1 MINRNPVGSTS
12 DQHRWQRRLWISAA
26 LFAVIGLLLQGW
38 RMYALSA
45 SYDQGIFTQALWN
58 GLRGHPF
65 ESTLSSQL
73 STNVIHGGEVPALG
87 YRRLGQHFTPLL
99 ALWIP
104 LVGFAGA
111 GALGVIQVGL
121 ITAAGFALH
130 QLARLWLPMNLA
142 AMVAISFFGAN
153 AVIGPTWGNFTD
165 LCQLPL
171 LVFLLLIGLERGP
184 WWLGAGAALLI
195 PLVREDTG
203 VVLVGIGLWLLLQ
216 RRHRWPVGL
225 ALILWGGGWVVLV
238 TNVLM
243 PLFSED
249 NSRRFMVENFGQ
261 YIGEQEK
268 ATSLQVLRASLSQPL
283 LLLREL
289 VSPPDQTI
297 RYLLGQ
303 ALPLMF
309 VPLLSIDSWL
319 LMGLP
324 LLGLLLAQGS
334 NNPLSINIRYTFLV
348 VPGLFAGAALWWRSH
363 VHLFAQRRLRAFWMG
378 CIALSLLFTL
388 TSNPNRS
395 LSWLV
400 PDSISPWVHVPLAAQ
415 WTHAAE
421 ARQAIRL
428 IPRQA
433 SVAATTHLV
442 PKLAQ
447 REVLVRFPYAITYA
461 DRKRQIHPVDWVAAD
476 LGRLQRY
483 APAFNEDQ
491 DVLEEATERLAA
503 MRRSYGIRALRDGV
517 VILQRGAPDLPG
529 TREALERLLRSS
541 RGDERSDQTP
551 RR

>member
-1 MINRNPVGSTS
+1 M
-12 DQHRWQRRLWISAA
+12 AA
-26 LFAVIGLLLQGW
+26 ILFAGLGLLLQWW
-38 RMYALSA
+38 RMHSLSA

-58 GLRGHPF
+58 GWHGHPF

-73 STNVIHGGEVPALG
+73 STNVIHGGEVPSLG

-104 LVGFAGA
+104 LVAHGGG
-111 GALGVIQVGL
+111 GALGALQVGL
-121 ITAAGFALH
+121 VTAAGLALH
-130 QLARLWLPMNLA
+130 QLARLWLADPLA

-171 LVFLLLIGLERGP
+171 LEFLLLIGLERGP

-203 VVLVGIGLWLLLQ
+203 VVLVGIGLWLLLL
-216 RRHRWPVGL
+216 RRHRWPMGL

-268 ATSLQVLRASLSQPL
+268 ASSLQVLRASLSQPL

-289 VSPPDQTI
+289 VSPSDQTL

-303 ALPLMF
+303 ALPLMA

-319 LMGLP
+319 MMGLP

-363 VHLFAQRRLRAFWMG
+363 ANLFALRRLRAFWAG

-388 TSNPNRS
+388 TSNPNRC

-400 PDSISPWVHVPLAAQ
+400 PDSITPWVHVPLAVQ
-415 WTHAAE
+415 WRHATE
-421 ARQAIRL
+421 ARQALKL
-428 IPRQA
+428 IPPKA
-433 SVAATTHLV
+433 TVAATTHLV
-442 PKLAQ
+442 PRLAQ
-447 REVLVRFPYAITYA
+447 REVLVRFPNAISFA
-461 DRKRQIHPVDWVAAD
+461 DRQGHIRSVDWVAAD
-476 LGRLQRY
+476 LGRLQRF
-483 APAFNEDQ
+483 APAFNEDK
-491 DVLEEATERLAA
+491 DVLEDSIKRLEA
-503 MRRSYGIRALRDGV
+503 MGQSYGVQALRDGV
-517 VILQRGAPDLPG
+517 VILQRGAPDQPG
-529 TREALERLLRSS
+529 TREALGRLLKASTV
-541 RGDERSDQTP
+541 DERSDQTP